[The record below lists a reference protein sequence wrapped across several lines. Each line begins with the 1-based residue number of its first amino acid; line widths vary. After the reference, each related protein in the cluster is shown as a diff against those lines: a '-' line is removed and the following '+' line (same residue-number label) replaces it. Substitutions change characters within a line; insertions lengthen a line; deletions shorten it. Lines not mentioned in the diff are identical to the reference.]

1 MSTPLDDQT
10 RFYLRNWE
18 RIETWLALRSE
29 AIDSVKTAIIAA
41 VEGLD
46 PTVVT
51 DASMRWEQAIDSTF
65 PTFEL
70 SKPNWCL
77 DDRTV
82 AVALQWQQQK
92 QPRKVSDASLWP
104 WIGIRVSGGSA
115 KDIAAVRLWKQLAEP
130 AAGLQW
136 HERELG
142 TGWLW
147 WKRLHPIGAGDDLD
161 TLTQA
166 CRDGLHAGWSRM
178 SGPIDD
184 WFRRE

>member
-18 RIETWLALRSE
+18 QIEAWLELRSK
-29 AIDSVKTAIIAA
+29 AIDSVKTAIFAA

-46 PTVVT
+46 RTVVT
-51 DASMRWEQAIDSTF
+51 DASMRWDQAVDSTF

-70 SKPNWCL
+70 SKPNWRHNG
-77 DDRTV
+77 RTV

-104 WIGIRVSGGSA
+104 WVGIRVAGGSA
-115 KDIAAVRLWKQLAEP
+115 KDMAMVQLWEQLAEP
-130 AAGLQW
+130 AARLQW
-136 HERELG
+136 YERELG

-147 WKRLHPIGAGDDLD
+147 WKRLHPTGAGDDLD
-161 TLTQA
+161 TLTQV
-166 CRDGLHAGWSRM
+166 CRDALHDGWRKM
-178 SGPIDD
+178 SGSLDD